1 MRIEGKKNYTAFN
14 FILISDVV
22 VVKENRKRKI
32 RRKEKIK
39 EVMVKEKK
47 VGIGH
52 FKGGSIFYFNFN
64 FIII

>member
-1 MRIEGKKNYTAFN
+1 MVLINS
-14 FILISDVV
+14 ILISDVV